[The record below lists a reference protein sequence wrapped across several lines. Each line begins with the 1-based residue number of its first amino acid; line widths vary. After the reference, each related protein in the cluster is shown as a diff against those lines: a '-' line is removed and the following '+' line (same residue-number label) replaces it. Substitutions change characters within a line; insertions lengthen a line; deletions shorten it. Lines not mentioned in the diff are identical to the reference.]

1 MSAYRFEQLRFT
13 ADDGLLLNERDG
25 RTETLRPQAA
35 TLLRYLLDHPGTI
48 IPRDQ
53 LFETVWGPDVVVD
66 FESGLAA
73 LLRELRQAIKSLGG
87 REDLIETV
95 PRRGYRFNAEVN
107 GPADEQAPTRRR
119 PWPMILSGLL
129 LVLLVGLGFVYLFL
143 PKGEPDSGDREYS
156 LAILPFEA
164 YQPVAAMPEHVGL
177 LMADTLLAEL
187 LRRPM
192 EGLDLIGRTS
202 LRPYVDRE
210 DVVAA
215 VAANLGV
222 DLLIEGL
229 VSGLDN
235 GGWQAEL
242 RLLAVPSGQV
252 VWSTVAEG
260 ESSAPMD
267 VRSVAGRLADDL
279 AEAWPTVR
287 GDLHSRDSGR

>member
-1 MSAYRFEQLRFT
+1 MPAYRFENLRFT
-13 ADDGLLLNERDG
+13 ADDGRVRNERDG

-35 TLLRYLLDHPGTI
+35 TLLRYLLEHPGRI

-53 LFETVWGPDVVVD
+53 LFETIWGPDAVVD

-95 PRRGYRFNAEVN
+95 PRRGYRFNAEVS
-107 GPADEQAPTRRR
+107 GCEGRQAPKRRHPR
-119 PWPMILSGLL
+119 WMILSGLL
-129 LVLLVGLGFVYLFL
+129 IAVLVVSGLAFWILS
-143 PKGEPDSGDREYS
+143 KGDTASSAREYS

-164 YQPVAAMPEHVGL
+164 YQPVDAMPEHVGL

-187 LRRPM
+187 LRRPVD
-192 EGLDLIGRTS
+192 GLDLIGRTS

-215 VAANLGV
+215 VAADLGV
-222 DLLIEGL
+222 DLLVEGL
-229 VSGLDN
+229 VSGRDD

-242 RLLAVPSGQV
+242 RLLAVSSGRV
-252 VWSTVAEG
+252 VWSTVAES

-267 VRSVAGRLADDL
+267 VRSVAERLGDDL
-279 AEAWPTVR
+279 ADAWPAIR
-287 GDLHSRDSGR
+287 GDLQSLDSER